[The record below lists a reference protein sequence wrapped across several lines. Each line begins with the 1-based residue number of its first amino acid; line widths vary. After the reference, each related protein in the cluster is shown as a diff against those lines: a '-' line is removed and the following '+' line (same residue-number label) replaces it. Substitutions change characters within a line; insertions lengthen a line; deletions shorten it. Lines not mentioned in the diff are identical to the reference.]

1 MQFLNV
7 LFGRPLASSEDE
19 GERITPMQGVPTF
32 GLDALS
38 SAAYGPEAALT
49 ILLPLGLLG
58 IHYIVPLTAAI
69 IALLIIVFFSY
80 RQTIA
85 AYPNGGGS
93 YTVARENL
101 GSKAGLL
108 AGAALMI
115 DYLLNVAVGIS
126 AGIGALVSAV
136 PSLQPHT
143 LAMCL
148 IVLAIL
154 TVVNLRGVKE
164 AGTAFIAPTYLFVG
178 TLAIVIVIGL
188 YKIVASGGHP
198 IALVAP
204 PKQVPGAVQ
213 AFGIWILVK
222 AFASGCTALTGVE
235 AVSNGVQAFRKPV
248 VPAARATLTAI
259 IAILIVLL
267 GGIAF
272 LLPYYGIMATDP
284 GAAGYQSVLSMLTAA
299 VAGKGIFYDITMFSV
314 LLVLCLSANT
324 SFADFPRLC
333 RMVARDDYLPHS
345 LASRGRRLV
354 FSEGLMALAIF
365 AALLLILFGGVTD
378 RLIPL
383 FAVGAFLAFT
393 LSQAGM
399 VEHWRKAK
407 AAADATKSGAG
418 KSCDTAADATEE
430 GASAGATKSGATR
443 GGASTGLLINGLGA
457 LATGVTVIIIVIA
470 KFTEGAWVVVV
481 LLPLLLLFMS
491 HIRRHYQHV
500 EVEVALK
507 QQPKLSK
514 SDLRPPVAIVPVDR
528 WNAATEKA
536 LRFAMTLSPD
546 VQAVH
551 VTCDADQDRPDWLS
565 EEPVEGRRMPEVVN
579 LPSPYRL
586 VVHPLVDYVLK
597 VEKENPDRNIAVVI
611 ASMMEKHWYHYF
623 LHNQRGQLLTALLLL
638 SGDKRI
644 NIVNVPWYLKS

>member
-1 MQFLNV
+1 MGLIDV

-19 GERITPMQGVPTF
+19 GQRISPQQGIPTF

-58 IHYIVPLTAAI
+58 VRYIVPLTAAI
-69 IALLIIVFFSY
+69 IGLLVIVYFSY

-85 AYPNGGGS
+85 AYPMGGGS

-101 GSKAGLL
+101 GSGAGVL

-126 AGIGALVSAV
+126 AGIGALVSAR

-148 IVLAIL
+148 GVLAIL
-154 TVVNLRGVKE
+154 TIVNLRGVKE
-164 AGTAFIAPTYLFVG
+164 AGSAFLAPTYLFVG
-178 TLAIVIVIGL
+178 TLAVVIVIGL
-188 YKIVASGGHP
+188 YKVVVSGGHP
-198 IALVAP
+198 VAVVSLAP
-204 PKQVPGAVQ
+204 AETGLAPSLQMV
-213 AFGIWILVK
+213 GIWILLK
-222 AFASGCTALTGVE
+222 AFASGCTALTGIE

-267 GGIAF
+267 GGIAV
-272 LLPYYGIMATDP
+272 LVRYYGITATDP
-284 GAAGYQSVLSMLTAA
+284 GQAGYQSVLSMLTAA
-299 VAGKGIFYDITMFSV
+299 VTGKGIFYDLTMFSV

-333 RMVARDDYLPHS
+333 RVVARDNYLPHS
-345 LASRGRRLV
+345 LATRGRRLV
-354 FSEGLMALAIF
+354 YSEGIVALAIL
-365 AALLLILFGGVTD
+365 AGLLLILFGGVTD

-399 VEHWRKAK
+399 VGHWLR
-407 AAADATKSGAG
+407 TESGARAWH
-418 KSCDTAADATEE
+418 SI
-430 GASAGATKSGATR
+430 
-443 GGASTGLLINGLGA
+443 LVNGVGA
-457 LATGVTVIIIVIA
+457 LATGITVMVVVVA
-470 KFTEGAWVVVV
+470 KFAEGAWVVVL
-481 LLPLLLLFMS
+481 LLPAAVVFMGRV
-491 HIRRHYQHV
+491 RRHY
-500 EVEVALK
+500 ERVAEELVVTGGMV
-507 QQPKLSK
+507 PGPR
-514 SDLRPPVAIVPVDR
+514 DLAPPILIVPVER

-551 VTCDADQDRPDWLS
+551 VTSEADENRPSWLS
-565 EEPVEGRRMPEVVN
+565 AGEQPAGVRMPQEVT
-579 LPSPYRL
+579 LASPFRL
-586 VVHPLVDYVLK
+586 VVHPIVDYVLK
-597 VEKENPDRNIAVVI
+597 VEKENPDRTIAVVI
-611 ASMMEKHWYHYF
+611 ASMVERHWYHYF
-623 LHNQRGQLLTALLLL
+623 LHNQRGQMLTALLLL
-638 SGDKRI
+638 GGDERI
-644 NIVNVPWYLKS
+644 NIVNVPWHLKA

>member
-1 MQFLNV
+1 MGIVNV

-19 GERITPMQGVPTF
+19 GERITPTQGIPTF

-58 IHYIVPLTAAI
+58 VRYIVPLTMAI
-69 IALLIIVFFSY
+69 IGLLVIVYFSY

-93 YTVARENL
+93 FTVAKENL
-101 GSKAGLL
+101 GSGAGLL

-136 PSLQPHT
+136 PSLEPHT
-143 LAMCL
+143 LALCL
-148 IVLAIL
+148 LVLALL
-154 TVVNLRGVKE
+154 TIVNLRGMKE

-178 TLAIVIVIGL
+178 TLAIVIFVGL
-188 YKIVASGGHP
+188 YKILVSGGHP
-198 IALVAP
+198 VAVTVLGQAAASSPSVQLV
-204 PKQVPGAVQ
+204 GA
-213 AFGIWILVK
+213 WILVK

-235 AVSNGVQAFRKPV
+235 AVSNGVQAFREPV

-259 IAILIVLL
+259 IAILVLL
-267 GGIAF
+267 LAGVAV
-272 LLPYYGIMATDP
+272 LVKYYGIMATDP
-284 GAAGYQSVLSMLTAA
+284 GQPGYQSVLSMVTAA
-299 VAGKGIFYDITMFSV
+299 VAGKGIFYDFTMFSV

-345 LASRGRRLV
+345 LTTRGRRLV
-354 FSEGLMALAIF
+354 FSQGIWALAIL
-365 AALLLILFGGVTD
+365 AALLLILFQGVTD

-383 FAVGAFLAFT
+383 FAIGAFMAFT

-399 VEHWRKAK
+399 VGHWRKNAK
-407 AAADATKSGAG
+407 GFGAAYAI
-418 KSCDTAADATEE
+418 
-430 GASAGATKSGATR
+430 
-443 GGASTGLLINGLGA
+443 LVNGIGA
-457 LATGVTVIIIVIA
+457 LATGLTLMVIVVA
-470 KFTEGAWVVVV
+470 KFVEGAWVVVV
-481 LLPLLLLFMS
+481 LLPLLLLFMGRIK
-491 HIRRHYQHV
+491 HHYELTNK
-500 EVEVALK
+500 EVELK
-507 QQPKLSK
+507 GKL
-514 SDLRPPVAIVPVDR
+514 DLTAENTSPPIVLVPVDR

-536 LRFAMTLSPD
+536 LQFALTLSPD

-551 VTCDADQDRPDWLS
+551 VTCDEDENKAPW
-565 EEPVEGRRMPEVVN
+565 EENPPPGTRVPKLVT

-586 VVHPLVDYVLK
+586 VVHPILDYVLK
-597 VEKENPDRNIAVVI
+597 VEKENPERLIAVVI
-611 ASMMEKHWYHYF
+611 ASMVERHWYHYF
-623 LHNQRGQLLTALLLL
+623 MHNQRGQMLTALLLL
-638 SGDKRI
+638 RGEERI
-644 NIVNVPWYLKS
+644 NIVNVPWYLKA

>member
-1 MQFLNV
+1 MGLIDV

-19 GERITPMQGVPTF
+19 GQRISPQQGIPTF

-58 IHYIVPLTAAI
+58 VRYIVPLTAAI
-69 IALLIIVFFSY
+69 IGLLVIVYFSY

-85 AYPNGGGS
+85 AYPMGGGS

-101 GSKAGLL
+101 GSGAGVL

-126 AGIGALVSAV
+126 AGIGALVSAR

-148 IVLAIL
+148 GVLAIL
-154 TVVNLRGVKE
+154 TIVNLRGVKE
-164 AGTAFIAPTYLFVG
+164 AGSAFLAPTYLFVG
-178 TLAIVIVIGL
+178 TLAVVILIGL
-188 YKIVASGGHP
+188 YKVVVSGGHP
-198 IALVAP
+198 VAVVSLAP
-204 PKQVPGAVQ
+204 AETGLGPSLRMV
-213 AFGIWILVK
+213 GIWILLK
-222 AFASGCTALTGVE
+222 AFASGCTALTGIE

-267 GGIAF
+267 GGIAV
-272 LLPYYGIMATDP
+272 LVRYYGITATDP
-284 GAAGYQSVLSMLTAA
+284 GQAGYQSVLSMLTAA
-299 VAGKGIFYDITMFSV
+299 VAGKGIFYDVTMFSV

-333 RMVARDDYLPHS
+333 RVVARDNYLPHS
-345 LASRGRRLV
+345 LAARGRRLV
-354 FSEGLMALAIF
+354 YSEGIWALAIL
-365 AALLLILFGGVTD
+365 AGLLLILFGGVTD

-399 VEHWRKAK
+399 VGHWLR
-407 AAADATKSGAG
+407 TESGARAWH
-418 KSCDTAADATEE
+418 SI
-430 GASAGATKSGATR
+430 
-443 GGASTGLLINGLGA
+443 LVNGVGA
-457 LATGVTVIIIVIA
+457 LATGITVMVVVVA
-470 KFTEGAWVVVV
+470 KFAEGAWVVVL
-481 LLPLLLLFMS
+481 LLPAAVVFMGRV
-491 HIRRHYQHV
+491 RRHY
-500 EVEVALK
+500 ERVAEELVVTGGMV
-507 QQPKLSK
+507 PGPR
-514 SDLRPPVAIVPVDR
+514 DLAPPILIVPVER
-528 WNAATEKA
+528 WNAAPEKA

-551 VTCDADQDRPDWLS
+551 VTSEADENRPSWLS
-565 EEPVEGRRMPEVVN
+565 AEEQPAGARMPQEVT
-579 LPSPYRL
+579 LASPFRL
-586 VVHPLVDYVLK
+586 VVHPIVDYVLK
-597 VEKENPDRNIAVVI
+597 VEKENPDRTIAVVI
-611 ASMMEKHWYHYF
+611 ASMVERHWYHYF
-623 LHNQRGQLLTALLLL
+623 LHNQRGQMLTALLLL
-638 SGDKRI
+638 GGDERI
-644 NIVNVPWYLKS
+644 NIVNVPWHLKA

>member
-1 MQFLNV
+1 MGFVDV

-19 GERITPMQGVPTF
+19 GQRITPSQGIPTF

-58 IHYIVPLTAAI
+58 VRYIVPLTAAI
-69 IALLIIVFFSY
+69 IGLLVIVFFSY

-85 AYPNGGGS
+85 AYPMGGGS

-101 GSKAGLL
+101 GSGAGVL

-136 PSLQPHT
+136 PWLQPHT
-143 LAMCL
+143 LALCL
-148 IVLAIL
+148 LVLVIL

-164 AGTAFIAPTYLFVG
+164 AGSAFLAPTYFFVG
-178 TLAIVIVIGL
+178 TLAVVIFVGL
-188 YKIVASGGHP
+188 YKVVASGGHP
-198 IALVAP
+198 VAVASLAP
-204 PKQVPGAVQ
+204 AGLAPSLRVAGM
-213 AFGIWILVK
+213 WILLK

-259 IAILIVLL
+259 IAILILLL
-267 GGIAF
+267 GGIAV
-272 LLPYYGIMATDP
+272 LVKYYGIMATDP

-299 VAGKGIFYDITMFSV
+299 VAGRGIFYDLTMFSV

-333 RMVARDDYLPHS
+333 RAVARDDYLPHS
-345 LASRGRRLV
+345 LTTRGRRLV
-354 FSEGLMALAIF
+354 YSQGIWALAIL
-365 AALLLILFGGVTD
+365 AGLLLILFGGVTD

-399 VEHWRKAK
+399 VGHWLR
-407 AAADATKSGAG
+407 
-418 KSCDTAADATEE
+418 TASWAEAWR
-430 GASAGATKSGATR
+430 SI
-443 GGASTGLLINGLGA
+443 LVNGLGA
-457 LATGVTVIIIVIA
+457 LATGITVLVIVVA
-470 KFTEGAWVVVV
+470 KFAAGAWVVML
-481 LLPLLLLFMS
+481 LLPAAVVFMERV
-491 HIRRHYQHV
+491 RRHY
-500 EVEVALK
+500 ERVAAETALT
-507 QQPKLSK
+507 PGAVAEARELA
-514 SDLRPPVAIVPVDR
+514 PPIVLVPVDR

-536 LRFAMTLSPD
+536 VRFAMTLSPD
-546 VQAVH
+546 VEAVH
-551 VTCDADQDRPDWLS
+551 VTCEADENRPSWLS
-565 EEPVEGRRMPEVVN
+565 EEPAGTRMPKLVT
-579 LPSPYRL
+579 LASPFRL
-586 VVHPLVDYVLK
+586 VIHPIVDYVLK
-597 VEKENPDRNIAVVI
+597 VEKENPERTVAVVI
-611 ASMMEKHWYHYF
+611 ASMVERHWYHYF
-623 LHNQRGQLLTALLLL
+623 LHNQRADILTALLLVG
-638 SGDKRI
+638 GDERI
-644 NIVNVPWYLKS
+644 NIINVPWYLKA